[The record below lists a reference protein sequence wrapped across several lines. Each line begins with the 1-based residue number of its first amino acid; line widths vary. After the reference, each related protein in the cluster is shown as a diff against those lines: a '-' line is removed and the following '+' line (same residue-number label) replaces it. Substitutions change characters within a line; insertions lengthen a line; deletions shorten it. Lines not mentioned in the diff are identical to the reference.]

1 MVKEIIKING
11 KTIEQDLEEGRKLI
25 EETKNFLTLMGETVE
40 LDKWLTIKRY
50 CERFG
55 INDTQ
60 VVTNWIRR
68 GIIPPENVKEVEEL
82 NGLRLI
88 KAVPYNV

>member
-1 MVKEIIKING
+1 MIKEQ
-11 KTIEQDLEEGRKLI
+11 TIEQELKEGRDLI
-25 EETKNFLTLMGETVE
+25 NQVKDFLMLKGEAVI
-40 LDKWLTIKRY
+40 LDEWLTVKRY

-55 INDTQ
+55 IKDTQ
-60 VVTNWIRR
+60 VVTNWIKR

-88 KAVPYNV
+88 KAVPYRD